1 MSGCIELNVTKI
13 VNEDGSATFTL
24 TTCPVC
30 YKCLEHVTPDV
41 EVWLRDVVDCR
52 ASHKGDEVYKQEL
65 DKHLKEGTLSSDM
78 TKGGLILN
86 SIVHHYV
93 TSEDFQ

>member
-1 MSGCIELNVTKI
+1 MTDCVELNVTKT
-13 VNEDGSATFTL
+13 VNDDGSATFTL

-41 EVWLRDVVDCR
+41 ELWLRDIIQCR
-52 ASHKGDEVYKQEL
+52 ASHEGDEVYKKEL

-78 TKGGLILN
+78 TKSSLILN
-86 SIVHHYV
+86 STVKHILP
-93 TSEDFQ
+93 EDL